1 MTRYLVCLDFTDI
14 ADEVIAATRDRV
26 RHGAGLMVLL
36 HVAAPEPSFVGYDD
50 ESGPLSRF
58 ARDDE
63 LDRERQWLRE
73 KARELRLLGIE
84 VAEPVLRVGPTT
96 DTVLAVA
103 DEVDADTIVIGRHR
117 HGRLHDLLLGN
128 TATDIVRRSP
138 RPVLLVPPTDP
149 AR

>member
-1 MTRYLVCLDFTDI
+1 
-14 ADEVIAATRDRV
+14 
-26 RHGAGLMVLL
+26 MVLL